1 MGVLAIRSESRDNS
15 FCGRFEPAR
24 EERRLED
31 REEEC
36 LGDDEPDCEVNQYV
50 DSSHHRMWRADLIE
64 RHFCFLLLH
73 V

>member
-1 MGVLAIRSESRDNS
+1 MRRRKVEMGVLAIRSESRDNS

-36 LGDDEPDCEVNQYV
+36 LGDDEPDCEVN
-50 DSSHHRMWRADLIE
+50 
-64 RHFCFLLLH
+64 
-73 V
+73 